1 MIEDQGQKNVVGQD
15 APAAVSEA
23 LADNDGSKEP
33 LEKVEESVA
42 EEVFSDLAEVMEI
55 AAVAQETS
63 DPVETVL
70 QLEVDQEENAENE
83 STVSEDTADTN
94 PDPATRMFEE
104 RQQKFLKGRRVV
116 EDIEDDEGNVL
127 VKGGTIIDE
136 DVVALVRKHGKLVEL
151 IMNNVKQ

>member
-1 MIEDQGQKNVVGQD
+1 MIENQEEKSAVEQN
-15 APAAVSEA
+15 APAAASEA
-23 LADNDGSKEP
+23 LSDNGGSKEP
-33 LEKVEESVA
+33 IEKVEDSAV

-63 DPVETVL
+63 DPVEAVL
-70 QLEVDQEENAENE
+70 QLEADQEEKAENE
-83 STVSEDTADTN
+83 STVSQDTADTN
-94 PDPATRMFEE
+94 PDPATRVFEE
-104 RQQKFLKGRRVV
+104 RQQRFLKGRRVV